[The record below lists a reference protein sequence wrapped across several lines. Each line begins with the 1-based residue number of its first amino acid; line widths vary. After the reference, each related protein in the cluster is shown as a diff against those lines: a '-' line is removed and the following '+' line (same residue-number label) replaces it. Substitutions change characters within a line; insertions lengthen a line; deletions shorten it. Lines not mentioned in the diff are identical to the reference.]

1 MKRLTLLVALIAG
14 CHSNPDYNTVPSF
27 VIGTPAKITYDGTTN
42 DLLTGGLGKSGLGT
56 PSPAP
61 TFVNPA
67 DPTAAELRTLAI
79 YSNYRALVDTTAGG
93 GYGSL
98 YGPNVDVGGADTLGE
113 GKIAGDE
120 YIAYDD
126 NGTGAQNVTM
136 MVQVPASF
144 DKANPCIVTATSS
157 GSRGVYGAVA
167 TAGEWGLKHKCAVA
181 YTDKGTGN
189 GIHDLQN
196 NTVNLIDGRRQDAT
210 VAGKASNFTAPL
222 SDADRVAFNAVYPN
236 RFAVK
241 QAHSQQNSEKDWGLS
256 TLHAVEFAYYVLN
269 QQFGTQDSG
278 KTVRYFPLGHIIT
291 IAASVSNGGG
301 ASLAAAEQDTKGL
314 ISGVVVGEPQVQV
327 ASTAVIQRNGV
338 TVPASGKTLFDYMTL
353 AAMYE
358 ACAALSSQGSAT
370 AGIGPNTTLATN
382 RCATLQAKG
391 LLTGTT
397 TAELADDAV
406 LRLSQAGWESESPLL
421 YGIHFGSYAAT
432 AVAVT
437 YANAYA
443 RASVKDNLCNY
454 SFGAVD
460 SSGVPAAAP
469 VNGLQALFGSG
480 NGVPPT
486 GPVQLINNASIGGPK
501 RDQVSQSPTSGQS
514 PGADYNTDGV
524 ACLRSLQTGTDS
536 SGAALT
542 GALLAQS
549 TALKAGVQQALRTGK
564 LRGVPTI
571 LVQGRADTL
580 VPVNHASRAYL
591 GANKLADGATS
602 PTYYYEVEHAQHF
615 DAFLPFGALAGRFV
629 PLHRYVVQGLDLM
642 YAHLKSAAALPASQV
657 VRTTVRGYQG
667 NGTTP
672 NPIAPANVPPIPA
685 APAAADQITFANGTL
700 SIPN

>member
-1 MKRLTLLVALIAG
+1 MKKLTLLVALIAG
-14 CHSNPDYNTVPSF
+14 CHGTPDYNTVPSF
-27 VIGTPAKITYDGTTN
+27 VVGTPAKVTYDGTTN
-42 DLLTGGLGKSGLGT
+42 DLLTGGLGKSGIGST
-56 PSPAP
+56 PAP
-61 TFVNPA
+61 GFANPA

-79 YSNYRALVDTTAGG
+79 YSNYRALVDTTAAG

-98 YGPNVDVGGADTLGE
+98 YGPNVDTSGADTLGE

-126 NGTGAQNVTM
+126 SGTGAQNVTM

-157 GSRGVYGAVA
+157 GSRGVYGAIG

-210 VAGKASNFTAPL
+210 VAGKASNFIAPL
-222 SDADRVAFNAVYPN
+222 SDADRAAFNAAYPN

-241 QAHSQQNSEKDWGLS
+241 QAHSQQNGEKDWGTN

-301 ASLAAAEQDTKGL
+301 AALAAAEQDTKGL
-314 ISGVVVGEPQVQV
+314 ISGVVAGEPQVQV
-327 ASTAVIQRNGV
+327 ASTATIQRNGV
-338 TVPASGKTLFDYMTL
+338 TVPASGKTLYDYMTL

-370 AGIGPNTTLATN
+370 ASIGPNPTLASN
-382 RCATLQAKG
+382 RCATLQALG
-391 LLTGTT
+391 LVTGST
-397 TAELADDAV
+397 TAAQADDAV
-406 LRLSQAGWESESPLL
+406 NRLAQAGWETESPLL

-454 SFGAVD
+454 SFGGVDAGGNPAPASTNAV
-460 SSGVPAAAP
+460 
-469 VNGLQALFGSG
+469 QALFGTG

-486 GPVQLINNASIGGPK
+486 GPIALINNASIGGPK
-501 RDQVSQSPTSGQS
+501 RDQASQSPSSTTGL
-514 PGADYNTDGV
+514 DYNTDGV
-524 ACLRSLQTGTDS
+524 VCLRNLQTGTDAA
-536 SGAALT
+536 GAALT
-542 GALLAQS
+542 GTPLAQS
-549 TALKAGVQQALRTGK
+549 TALKAGVQQVLRTGK

-571 LVQGRADTL
+571 LVQGRSDTL

-591 GANKLADGATS
+591 GASKLADGPNS

-615 DAFLPFGALAGRFV
+615 DAFLPFGVLAGRFV
-629 PLHRYVVQGLDLM
+629 PLHRYVIQSLDLM
-642 YAHLKSAAALPASQV
+642 YAHLKNGAALPASQV

-672 NPIAPANVPPIPA
+672 NPITPANVPAIAASPA
-685 APAAADQITFANGTL
+685 TADQITFANGTL